1 MELFFFFNFILFL
14 AVVGLCCCR
23 GFSLVVGAGASHC
36 GGFSCG
42 AQALGPQ
49 TEQLWLTGPGAHRL
63 QHSWRVGSAVVTR
76 ALEHGAQVLWCMG
89 LVAAQNVT
97 PSWARD

>member
-49 TEQLWLTGPGAHRL
+49 TEQLWRTQASALVACGL
-63 QHSWRVGSAVVTR
+63 SSCNSW
-76 ALEHGAQVLWCMG
+76 ALEHGAQLLWCMG
-89 LVAAQNVT
+89 LVAARNVT